1 MVHSVF
7 GAIKR
12 GVGAASRGVAVISG
26 ITLVFMTLLTV
37 FDVFLRAV
45 FDYSIH
51 GAIELT
57 EFSLGIIVFLAL
69 AFCGVQNGHIVID
82 ILVKRISRPFRIV
95 IGTVISFFSACMLGL
110 LGYRMVVQ
118 AMRVY
123 SMGQTSVILDIPVY
137 PFVLVGAFGCALLA
151 LVYLIKSFSS
161 LEEQ

>member
-1 MVHSVF
+1 MLNPVF
-7 GAIKR
+7 SAIKR
-12 GVGAASRGVAVISG
+12 GVGATSRGFAVISG
-26 ITLVFMTLLTV
+26 IALVFMTVLTV
-37 FDVFLRAV
+37 LDVSLRAF

-95 IGTVISFFSACMLGL
+95 IGTVISLFSACMLGL

-118 AMRVY
+118 AIRVY
-123 SMGQTSVILDIPVY
+123 SMEQTSVILDIPVY
-137 PFVLVGAFGCALLA
+137 PFVLVGAFGCSLLA
-151 LVYLIKSFSS
+151 VVYLIKSVSS
-161 LEEQ
+161 LEEP